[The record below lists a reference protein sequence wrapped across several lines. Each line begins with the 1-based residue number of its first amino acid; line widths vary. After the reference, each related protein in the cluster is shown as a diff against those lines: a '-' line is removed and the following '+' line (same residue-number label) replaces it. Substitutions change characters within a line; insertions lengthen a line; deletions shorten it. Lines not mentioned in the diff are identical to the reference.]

1 MVVVPADM
9 PVTNPPVPM
18 VATPVLLLVQLPPET
33 LSDKVVVEPVQ
44 IVVVPVIADAGLPT
58 VTVAVSLV
66 VPHALVSV

>member
-44 IVVVPVIADAGLPT
+44 IVVVPVIADAGLLT
-58 VTVAVSLV
+58 VTVVVLV
-66 VPHALVSV
+66 MAPHFPVTV